1 MSKKIRRRGLLSKP
15 LASGLAIL
23 LTLSLTV
30 TAWAGA
36 GTTFSNSSPITINDP
51 VATGISNPYP
61 SNISV
66 SGLMGTVT
74 NVSVTLNNVNHT
86 FIPDVDILLVAPTGA
101 NLILLSDV
109 SSGND
114 ITNTTFTLDDAA
126 AGTVPT
132 TGTLSP
138 GTYKPTN
145 IAGADVFP
153 APAPAASANTT
164 LAAAFNGID
173 PNGTWSLYA
182 TDDFAVDLGTIG
194 NGWTLSV
201 TTSMSSATSFT
212 NGAAIFLNDSPRN
225 KATPY
230 PSTIVSSGLSGAI
243 TDINITLTNVNHTFI
258 DDVDIM
264 LVGPTGKRMIIMS
277 DVGGDPDLVGV
288 NITIDDQAAG
298 AFPDAGPIAT
308 GSFRPTNIGTG
319 DNFPDL
325 LTHIPNPATAGN
337 AATAVTL
344 GSVFNGTNPNGTWS
358 LYVTDQFTPDA
369 GNIMGGWSITITA
382 GGTFGAKR
390 FTNGDFEGDGKTDI
404 AVQRPSTL
412 DWYWR
417 ESTAYSNRAYTAFG
431 LAGDT
436 PVPGDYDGD
445 RKADIAVFRPSTATW
460 YIVQSTNN
468 TLRQEVWG
476 LPCPMGNMN
485 CDVPVPADYDGDGLF
500 DLAVWR
506 PNADPTQNYFFWRRS
521 SDSVTAN
528 MEWGH
533 MGDIPVRG
541 HFEGTNGA
549 DFVVFRPSDKTWYI
563 LNNAG
568 TSFRAVTFGASGDT
582 LVPGDYDAD
591 GKTDVAVYRNTG
603 DWFILRSSTNTSF
616 GTHLGAAGDIPV
628 PGDYDADSRTD
639 VAVWRPSTG
648 SWYILNSGT
657 NPGTAALRIDNWGN
671 STDVPIPRTYLPTPT
686 IP

>member
-51 VATGISNPYP
+51 VTTGTANPYP

-66 SGLMGTVT
+66 SGMMGTVT
-74 NVSVTLNNVNHT
+74 NVSVTLNNLNHT
-86 FIPDVDILLVAPTGA
+86 FIPDVDMLLVAPGGQ
-101 NLILLSDV
+101 NIILMSDV
-109 SSGND
+109 STGND
-114 ITNTTFTLDDAA
+114 ITNTTITFDDAGA
-126 AGTVPT
+126 APIGT

-145 IAGADVFP
+145 LVGADVFP

-212 NGAAIFLNDSPRN
+212 NGAAIFLNDSPRS

-230 PSTIVSSGLSGAI
+230 PSTIVASGLSGAI
-243 TDINITLTNVNHTFI
+243 TDINITLNNVNHTFI
-258 DDVDIM
+258 DDVDIL
-264 LVGPTGKRMIIMS
+264 LVGPSGKRMIIMS

-288 NITIDDQAAG
+288 NITIDDQAAT
-298 AFPDAGPIAT
+298 AFPDAGPIAS

-319 DNFPDL
+319 DNFPDIL
-325 LTHIPNPATAGN
+325 PPYPSPGTAAN
-337 AATAVTL
+337 AATAETL
-344 GSVFNGTNPNGTWS
+344 ASVFNGTDPNGTWS
-358 LYVTDQFTPDA
+358 LYVVDQFTPDA
-369 GNIMGGWSITITA
+369 GSITGGWSITITA
-382 GGTFGAKR
+382 GGNFGAKR
-390 FTNGDFEGDGKTDI
+390 FTNGDFEGDGKTDV
-404 AVQRPSTL
+404 AVQRPSTR

-431 LAGDT
+431 LAGDV

-445 RKADIAVFRPSTATW
+445 KKTDIAVWRPTTATW
-460 YIVQSTNN
+460 YIVQSSNN
-468 TLRQEVWG
+468 TLRQQVWG
-476 LPCPMGNMN
+476 ANG
-485 CDVPVPADYDGDGLF
+485 DTPVPADYDGDGAF
-500 DLAVWR
+500 DLAVYRNGSWFVYQSTTNTGR
-506 PNADPTQNYFFWRRS
+506 G
-521 SDSVTAN
+521 VL
-528 MEWGH
+528 WGSA
-533 MGDIPVRG
+533 GDIPVRG

-549 DFVVFRPSDKTWYI
+549 DFTVFRPSDKTWYI

-568 TSFRAVTFGASGDT
+568 TSNRFVTFGASGDT

-591 GKTDVAVYRNTG
+591 GKTDVAVYRSTG

-657 NPGTAALRIDNWGN
+657 NPGTAALRIDNWGD

-686 IP
+686 VP